1 MGPISPPSRPIA
13 AESCSAAVGGSGP
26 RSAAPNVADPD
37 RSSFGQTAPVPRRKS
52 RRRANRVRRSRQ
64 DAVRDADPRPS
75 RCRTLSGTPSSMSTS
90 VLDSP
95 ARGDI
100 SVDLPSTRH
109 GLRRESLAAERRAI
123 RAEDSVV
130 LTGDQRI
137 YLHELVSPGR
147 WWRYTRAYPKA
158 CGNAMVEGLRR
169 ELRPAAIGALGSLG
183 DGSSVSVLEQFAR
196 TTSDPDLR
204 HSALHSVDQIR
215 QRLQNSSP
223 QQWGEKVER

>member
-1 MGPISPPSRPIA
+1 MLESRHSDARQVASSSAIGPLLDATLVSALNCFEVGPA
-13 AESCSAAVGGSGP
+13 AALL
-26 RSAAPNVADPD
+26 
-37 RSSFGQTAPVPRRKS
+37 
-52 RRRANRVRRSRQ
+52 
-64 DAVRDADPRPS
+64 DA
-75 RCRTLSGTPSSMSTS
+75 L
-90 VLDSP
+90 L
-95 ARGDI
+95 
-100 SVDLPSTRH
+100 
-109 GLRRESLAAERRAI
+109 RAI

-147 WWRYTRAYPKA
+147 WWTWTRAYPKA